1 MRVLVLGAGGQ
12 LGRLVVQHAPLH
24 AKVSA
29 YSAQV
34 CDISDFKNL
43 RSVIDKTAPEL
54 VINCAAFTNVD
65 KAENQRE
72 LAYAVNATGLQN
84 LVTATGDDTRL
95 LHISTDFVFDGK
107 STTPYETGAPTNPL
121 CVYGASKLAGEKILL
136 EQAPTRS
143 TIVRTAWL
151 YAAEGHNFMNT
162 MLRLMQTRDE
172 VKVVA
177 DQRGTP
183 TAAHGLAKVLWVS
196 AGDPDIIGV
205 QHWTDAG
212 EASWH
217 EFAYEIQKQALEKQL
232 LKKAVPVL
240 PIRTAEF
247 PTPVQRPAYSVLG
260 KSATWKALGLHGQP
274 WQQMLCEVLDQ
285 LKRINNADN
294 KSQESI

>member
-12 LGRLVVQHAPLH
+12 LGRLVVQQAPLYV
-24 AKVSA
+24 KVSA
-29 YSAQV
+29 YASQV
-34 CDISDFKNL
+34 CDISDLKNL

-65 KAENQRE
+65 QAESDPER
-72 LAYAVNATGLQN
+72 AHAVNALGVEN
-84 LVTATGDDTRL
+84 LVAATREATRL

-107 STTPYETGAPTNPL
+107 SVTPYKTTAPTNPL
-121 CVYGASKLAGEKILL
+121 CVYGASKLAGENILL
-136 EQAPTRS
+136 EQAPERS

-162 MLRLMQTRDE
+162 MLRLMQSRDE

-183 TAAHGLAKVLWVS
+183 TAAHGLAKALWAF
-196 AGDPDIIGV
+196 AGKPEIIGL

-217 EFAYEIQKQALEKQL
+217 DFACEIQKQALEKQL
-232 LKKAVPVL
+232 LQKTVPIL
-240 PIRTAEF
+240 PISTAEF
-247 PTPVQRPAYSVLG
+247 SSPVERPVYSVLD
-260 KSATWKALGLHGQP
+260 KTATWNALKLQGQP
-274 WQQMLCEVLDQ
+274 WQLMLGEVLDQ
-285 LKRINNADN
+285 LKRINFADN
-294 KSQESI
+294 KSQETT